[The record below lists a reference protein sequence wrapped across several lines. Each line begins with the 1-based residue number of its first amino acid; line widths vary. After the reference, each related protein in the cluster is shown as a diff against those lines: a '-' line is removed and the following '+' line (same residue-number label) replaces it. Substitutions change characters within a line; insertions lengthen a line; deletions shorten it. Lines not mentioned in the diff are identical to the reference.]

1 MSARDKF
8 HDAVKNA
15 LIKEGWTITHDP
27 LSLNF
32 TDFSLMLDLGAE
44 RLLGFDRGSERIAV
58 EIKGFGNASRIH
70 DFHAMMGQYQ
80 NYQAA
85 LELREPDRQLYFA
98 VPKAL
103 FDSFFQNELVQY
115 SIKRNKVSILI
126 YDHENEVIVQ
136 WRSS

>member
-1 MSARDKF
+1 MAARDVF
-8 HDAVKNA
+8 HDVVRRA
-15 LIKEGWTITHDP
+15 LEKEDWTITHDP

-58 EIKGFGNASRIH
+58 EIKGFGNALRIH

-85 LELREPDRQLYFA
+85 LELREPDRQLYLA
-98 VPKAL
+98 VP
-103 FDSFFQNELVQY
+103 
-115 SIKRNKVSILI
+115 
-126 YDHENEVIVQ
+126 
-136 WRSS
+136 

>member
-1 MSARDKF
+1 MAARDVF
-8 HDAVKNA
+8 HDVVRRA
-15 LIKEGWTITHDP
+15 LEKEDWTITHDP

-32 TDFSLMLDLGAE
+32 TDFSLMLDLGAK
-44 RLLGFDRGSERIAV
+44 RLLGFERGSERIAV

-80 NYQAA
+80 NYRAA
-85 LELREPDRQLYFA
+85 LELREPDRQLYLA
-98 VPKAL
+98 VPQAL

-115 SIKRNKVSILI
+115 SIKRNKVAILI

-136 WRSS
+136 WHSN